1 MRRSGPIAILMSAAI
16 VTGLALTVYVASITP
31 PTSRGSDLAFPTG
44 VAVFTLVGALIV
56 WRQPSNRVGWLFAA
70 IGLLWVTGDLAGR
83 YSTYAFLTERRE
95 GVFSWLGAWYGEW
108 FWFVFLMLTF
118 SLLPQLFPTGR
129 PMPGRWEFF
138 ARAVFWFT
146 VAVAA
151 GAMLEDELVLIGTGV
166 TLDNPI
172 GLPGFHDIEEGPT
185 ALLLLVGGLTAIVV
199 GLTSSV
205 VRFRR
210 SRGVERL
217 QLKWFTVAVA
227 VLIVQFVIQ
236 SFFGGE
242 RGHLYP
248 VLDGLA
254 LALVPASAAIAILR
268 YRLYD
273 IDVVINRALVYAGLT
288 AILAGTYLGGVVLL
302 QALVPFSED
311 SELAVAGSTLAAA
324 ALFRPLKTR
333 VQGFIDR
340 RFYRHKYDAVETM
353 NEFSSRLREQ
363 VDLDTLTGE
372 LVAVVGETMQPAHAS
387 LWLRTTAR
395 PEGSR
400 A

>member
-1 MRRSGPIAILMSAAI
+1 
-16 VTGLALTVYVASITP
+16 
-31 PTSRGSDLAFPTG
+31 
-44 VAVFTLVGALIV
+44 V

-138 ARAVFWFT
+138 ARAVSWFT
-146 VAVAA
+146 VVVAA
-151 GAMLEDELVLIGTGV
+151 GAMLEDELVLIGTRV

-185 ALLLLVGGLTAIVV
+185 ALLLLAGGLTAIVL